1 MRRETSDIASD
12 RADGELSP
20 GNSIRYGLL
29 VQYRALAFTTA
40 TLLIILVFVGIPL
53 QIAAHRPGVVNFVGT
68 LHGFLYLAYLV
79 VAFRLTRKL
88 KIPKWKTA
96 LILFAGTVPFSAF
109 IAERKVTRRFNA
121 ATATS
126 GGVAGR
132 SQAPVGRRGS
142 VFRRR
147 WLSRRALLLH
157 VEVAVVAPGCVAAG
171 WWQATRALAGNDLS
185 WVYSVEWPLFALLAI
200 WGWWHLIH
208 EDPEAYR
215 RRRVRAPDADET
227 DRPGTHGYAAD
238 PADGLDCPVST
249 AVTDLDAAAMRSARI
264 LAWLICADFVL
275 GFVTLAFVPF
285 GRPSG
290 WLPAKGQAIYL
301 VHAIYGAVLVCGAT
315 AVLVRTR
322 DCARAIRLSGRFG
335 FAGLLLAAAGGLL
348 VVDQSLVR
356 FLGMTL
362 MLTGGAL
369 SVFGYLIPRLHT
381 STRALAAPPVGSDR
395 R

>member
-88 KIPKWKTA
+88 EIPKWKTA
-96 LILFAGTVPFSAF
+96 LILFAGTVPFCAF